1 MAIEAADVALFTN
14 DLRCLAALMAL
25 AHVARRKVLQ
35 NVAFSVVTKVCT
47 LCRKGWNSETSSDE
61 AARRWRAAMVY

>member
-25 AHVARRKVLQ
+25 AKVVRRKVLE
-35 NVAFSVVTKVCT
+35 NVAFSVITKVRAT
-47 LCRKGWNSETSSDE
+47 YTPLLGLNVILFRTSHC
-61 AARRWRAAMVY
+61 M